1 MLQSHLSAT
10 SRLREHLPK
19 HQMMQLNAELSSM
32 SHVPTTMLIQISE
45 YSTAPVSNL
54 GTASTPDLFPVSFF
68 VVAVVGKEC

>member
-1 MLQSHLSAT
+1 
-10 SRLREHLPK
+10 
-19 HQMMQLNAELSSM
+19 MMQLNAELSSM